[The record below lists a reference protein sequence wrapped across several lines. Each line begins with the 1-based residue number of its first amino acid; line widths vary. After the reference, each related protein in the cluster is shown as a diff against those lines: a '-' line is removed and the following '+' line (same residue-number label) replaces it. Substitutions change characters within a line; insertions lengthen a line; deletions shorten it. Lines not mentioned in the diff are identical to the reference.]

1 MLVLFTLGYTTK
13 RKQPRTLF
21 FAAEN
26 NSISFLLADFIFLVI
41 ACNHGNFFQAD
52 LYYKIQSL
60 LQQHKILLQSKAAKN
75 STFREGGLL

>member
-1 MLVLFTLGYTTK
+1 MFALCYTTK

-21 FAAEN
+21 LATEN
-26 NSISFLLADFIFLVI
+26 NSISFLLADFIFLDT

-75 STFREGGLL
+75 STFREAGLL